1 MDKVKAWGRRWVAA
15 LAVVGGGAAAP
26 SLQAAEIV
34 VGQVAPLSGVL
45 ASTGTQMVLGGKIYF
60 DWVNAQGGVHGATI
74 RQAVVD
80 DAYKVADTVKLT
92 RELLAK
98 PEVVALYGFAGTANI
113 TQLLADGVLEEGGA
127 ALVAPYTGGE
137 SLRNPFN
144 PWIFHVRAGYGD
156 EAEHM
161 VQQLTTLGMNRVAV
175 MYQDDGF
182 GKAGLAGVEAALAR
196 RNLKLVVAAGYAR
209 NTDQVDEAVKAIAA
223 ADVHAVIMIAVNK
236 PAAAFVKRYREAGG
250 GAQLYNISVVDPAE
264 IVKIAGLKNAH
275 GLGIS
280 QVVPYPY
287 RPQLPVVR
295 EYQAL
300 LKKYAPGADINYTS
314 FEQFLGAKV
323 MVEALRR
330 AGPAPTR
337 AKVVKALESLQ
348 SYDLG
353 GITLG
358 YSPTDRIGSRPHDNP
373 VEPPQI
379 LASIYHGMGINLD
392 TTLMPGPGERPVRLV
407 EAEPIRQQYHE
418 ASRMGAAL
426 GMTIVVAGGDSGR
439 PDVPSSSPYVTSVGG
454 TLLELGAGQPS
465 PRLELARAVEMA
477 ATELLAERYPERGL
491 RANVEFFTAVLLEA
505 LGVPR
510 ELFTNVFAAGR
521 TAGWCA
527 HVAEQRRAGR
537 ILRPAARYVG
547 PPALSGW

>member
-1 MDKVKAWGRRWVAA
+1 MTIWNTWVRRMA
-15 LAVVGGGAAAP
+15 LAVNTALALAAP
-26 SLQAAEIV
+26 TAHAAELV

-45 ASTGTQMVLGGKIYF
+45 ASTGQQMVLGGKIYF

-74 RQAVVD
+74 RQEVVD
-80 DAYKVADTVKLT
+80 DAYKVPDTVRLT

-113 TQLLADGVLEEGGA
+113 TQLLIDGVLEKGGA

-137 SLRNPFN
+137 SLRSPFN
-144 PWIFHVRAGYGD
+144 PWIFHVRAGYAD

-182 GKAGLAGVEAALAR
+182 GKAGLAGVEAAMAK
-196 RNLKLVVAAGYAR
+196 RNLKLVLSAGYER
-209 NTDQVDEAVKAIAA
+209 NTDKVEGAVKAIAA
-223 ADVHAVIMIAVNK
+223 ADVHAVIMIAINK
-236 PAAAFVKRYREAGG
+236 PAAAFARQYREQGG

-287 RPQLPVVR
+287 RPMLPVVR

-300 LKKYAPGADINYTS
+300 LKKYAPDAEINYTS

-323 MVEALRR
+323 LVEALRR

-337 AKVVKALESLQ
+337 AKVIKALESLQ

-358 YSPTDRIGSRPHDNP
+358 YSPTNRVGSRYVEVTVIGSNGR
-373 VEPPQI
+373 
-379 LASIYHGMGINLD
+379 
-392 TTLMPGPGERPVRLV
+392 LMK
-407 EAEPIRQQYHE
+407 
-418 ASRMGAAL
+418 
-426 GMTIVVAGGDSGR
+426 
-439 PDVPSSSPYVTSVGG
+439 
-454 TLLELGAGQPS
+454 
-465 PRLELARAVEMA
+465 
-477 ATELLAERYPERGL
+477 
-491 RANVEFFTAVLLEA
+491 
-505 LGVPR
+505 
-510 ELFTNVFAAGR
+510 
-521 TAGWCA
+521 
-527 HVAEQRRAGR
+527 
-537 ILRPAARYVG
+537 
-547 PPALSGW
+547 